1 MDLVSHLVLH
11 LVFEKALIFV
21 MKSTDIHQ
29 FLIVI
34 FTAIIFIHKANLD
47 NLLSG
52 FRLIETRFLNHQ
64 KY

>member
-34 FTAIIFIHKANLD
+34 FTAIIFIYKANLASLMIFYQD
-47 NLLSG
+47 SD
-52 FRLIETRFLNHQ
+52 
-64 KY
+64 